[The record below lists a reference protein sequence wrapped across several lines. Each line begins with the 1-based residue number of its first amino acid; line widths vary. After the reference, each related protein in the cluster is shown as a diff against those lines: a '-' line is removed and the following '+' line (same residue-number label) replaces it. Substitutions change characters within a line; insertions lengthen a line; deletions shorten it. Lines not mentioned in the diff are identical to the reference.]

1 MALGVSFLWLRG
13 MPSIDLTVVVNAFSQ
28 VLVVSVAEIVV
39 CWCLV
44 ATAVKH
50 SLLHRGPAFATI
62 LAALVASALFG
73 LYHFAH
79 SPPFNTWPMVAVL
92 FTVGLATSAF
102 FFVSRDAAGTLVF
115 HNVLATFGVLRALAD
130 ASALESFQTLQ
141 PALLAMERSARS
153 PFSPAM
159 HGSGRRTPAALQP
172 SVCRNPSNARFTS
185 AGRSCCVQWPH
196 PGSRIFA
203 RSIGTN
209 CSSAGSSSSM
219 PLNATTRSRSPAT

>member
-28 VLVVSVAEIVV
+28 VLVVSVAEIAV

-141 PALLAMERSARS
+141 PALLAMATLSALA
-153 PFSPAM
+153 FFA
-159 HGSGRRTPAALQP
+159 GYAWLRTK
-172 SVCRNPSNARFTS
+172 NAGGAS
-185 AGRSCCVQWPH
+185 A
-196 PGSRIFA
+196 
-203 RSIGTN
+203 
-209 CSSAGSSSSM
+209 
-219 PLNATTRSRSPAT
+219 